1 MHWLSPSTNVQI
13 FQPEI
18 LLTTQG
24 YKIEVKMSNI
34 QVSSDPYIKLQI
46 LPEKEHKV
54 KTRVLR
60 NTVNPVYDEDFT
72 FYGVHFNRLQVFLLH
87 TEYNNS
93 FPVQDP
99 HSSL

>member
-1 MHWLSPSTNVQI
+1 MKYSHEKNALVVSINKCTNV
-13 FQPEI
+13 PARDSADNSRLENRCEI
-18 LLTTQG
+18 
-24 YKIEVKMSNI
+24 INI

-87 TEYNNS
+87 TEYIN
-93 FPVQDP
+93 
-99 HSSL
+99 